1 MSLAASLNEISVQ
14 MRMLL
19 VQLHHPCPVA
29 LHWGALSWVRGG
41 FLMLCGLVL
50 CSQVEGVWY
59 LLDAID
65 QLLYARQ
72 KGHGHM
78 GATRDLVS

>member
-41 FLMLCGLVL
+41 FLMLCGLVGW
-50 CSQVEGVWY
+50 CCVHRWKEFGIS
-59 LLDAID
+59 
-65 QLLYARQ
+65 
-72 KGHGHM
+72 
-78 GATRDLVS
+78 